1 MIFYDPPAGILFCLR
16 DTEKYNSNFVLLC
29 LCGNPLQ
36 KANKNNG
43 SWLKSTTGQPNYYV
57 NFAAMHYAS
66 IENISKSFGIRSLF
80 KNITFFVEEGD
91 KIAFVARNGSGKST
105 LLKIIA
111 GLDTA
116 DSGTVWVHKD
126 IKVVMLQQETAFEE
140 MKSIWDNVLKMDNPV
155 VKTVKQYEMCLEEEP
170 ENIDKLTNL
179 MAKVDELNAWNFE
192 SELKQILGKLNLH
205 HLNEP
210 VKNLSGGQ
218 RKRVALAQALIEAQL
233 HQGKCLLILD
243 EPTNHLDVQMIEW
256 LEDYLSAQ
264 KITLLCVTHDR
275 YFLDAVCNEI
285 LEMDDEKIYVYQG
298 DYDYF
303 LEQKSLRQEV
313 QASELQK
320 DKNIFRKELEWMR
333 KQPKARTTKSKSR
346 QDAFAEIEERVGQR
360 KEEADVSLQVKMTR
374 LGGKVLEMKK
384 INKSYGDKVIL
395 KGFDYTFKKGERIG
409 IVGKNGIGK
418 STFLKIALQQE
429 KPDSGKVN
437 HGDTVVFGNFNQEG
451 LQYKEDKRA
460 IEYVKDFAEFFPLAD
475 GSKISAS
482 QFMEKFGFTGEQQYT
497 PLSKLSGGEKRR
509 LHLLSILFLNPNFLI
524 LDEPT
529 NDLDLQTL
537 RTLEEFL
544 LDFPGCILIVSHDRY
559 FMDRMVDHLFAF
571 EGDGVIKDFPG
582 NYTLYREWKEKE
594 LTGERNALAADRS
607 SLTEKQAPEIRAE
620 QRTTNNG
627 QRKLSFKEKFEFD
640 QIEKEMPKLQK
651 EKTLLEEKMNSGS
664 MSYDELQKAA
674 ERISRIVQ
682 LLDEKEMRWLE
693 LSERV

>member
-1 MIFYDPPAGILFCLR
+1 
-16 DTEKYNSNFVLLC
+16 
-29 LCGNPLQ
+29 
-36 KANKNNG
+36 
-43 SWLKSTTGQPNYYV
+43 
-57 NFAAMHYAS
+57 MHYAS
-66 IENISKSFGIRSLF
+66 IENISKSFGIRTLF
-80 KNITFFVEEGD
+80 KNISFYVEEGD
-91 KIAFVARNGSGKST
+91 KIAFVARNGSGKTT

-116 DSGTVWVHKD
+116 DSGTLWVHKD
-126 IKVVMLQQETAFEE
+126 IKVVMLQQETSFEE
-140 MKSIWDNVLKMDNPV
+140 SKSIWDNVLRMNNPV
-155 VKTVKQYEMCLEEEP
+155 VNVVKQYEMCLEQEP
-170 ENIDKLTNL
+170 DNIDKLTNL
-179 MAKVDELNAWNFE
+179 MAKVEELDAWNFE

-210 VKNLSGGQ
+210 IRNLSGGQ

-233 HQGKCLLILD
+233 QQGKCLLILD

-285 LEMDDEKIYVYQG
+285 LEMDEEKIYVYKG

-303 LEQKSLRQEV
+303 LEQKSLRHEV
-313 QASELQK
+313 QASEMQK

-346 QDAFAEIEERVGQR
+346 QDAFTEIEERVSQR
-360 KEEADVSLQVKMTR
+360 REDTEVSLQVKMTR

-384 INKSYGDKVIL
+384 VNMSYGDKVIL

-418 STFLKIALQQE
+418 STFLKIALQE
-429 KPDSGKVN
+429 ERPDSGKIN

-475 GSKISAS
+475 GSKVSAS
-482 QFMEKFGFTGEQQYT
+482 QFMEKFGFSGEQQYT

-509 LHLLSILFLNPNFLI
+509 LHLLSILFRNPNFLI

-571 EGDGVIKDFPG
+571 EGDGVIRDFPG
-582 NYTLYREWKEKE
+582 NYTLYREYKQKEESTVSGFSLPQKNPTE
-594 LTGERNALAADRS
+594 VKGVEPETRN
-607 SLTEKQAPEIRAE
+607 EKQKI
-620 QRTTNNG
+620 
-627 QRKLSFKEKFEFD
+627 SFKEKFEFE
-640 QIEKEMPKLQK
+640 QIEKEIPQLQQ
-651 EKTLLEEKMNSGS
+651 EKKMLEEKMNSGS
-664 MSYDELQKAA
+664 MPYDELQKAA
-674 ERISRIVQ
+674 ERIGTITQ
-682 LLDEKEMRWLE
+682 QLDEKEMRWLE
-693 LSERV
+693 LSERI

>member
-1 MIFYDPPAGILFCLR
+1 M
-16 DTEKYNSNFVLLC
+16 
-29 LCGNPLQ
+29 
-36 KANKNNG
+36 
-43 SWLKSTTGQPNYYV
+43 
-57 NFAAMHYAS
+57 
-66 IENISKSFGIRSLF
+66 
-80 KNITFFVEEGD
+80 
-91 KIAFVARNGSGKST
+91 
-105 LLKIIA
+105 LKIIA

-126 IKVVMLQQETAFEE
+126 IKVIMLQQETQFEE
-140 MKSIWDNVLKMDNPV
+140 SKTIWDNVLRMNNPV
-155 VKTVKQYEMCLEEEP
+155 VKAVKEYEMCLEQEP
-170 ENIDKLTNL
+170 ENIDKLTSL
-179 MAKVDELNAWNFE
+179 MTKVDELNAWNFE
-192 SELKQILGKLNLH
+192 SELQQILGKLNLH
-205 HLNEP
+205 HLNES

-285 LEMDDEKIYVYQG
+285 LEIDDEKVYVYKG

-303 LEQKSLRQEV
+303 LEQKSLRHEV

-320 DKNIFRKELEWMR
+320 DKNIYRKELEWMR

-346 QDAFAEIEERVGQR
+346 QDAFADIEERISQR
-360 KEEADVSLQVKMTR
+360 KEETDISLQVKMTR
-374 LGGKVLEMKK
+374 LGGKVLELKK
-384 INKSYGDKVIL
+384 IYKSYNDKIIL

-409 IVGKNGIGK
+409 IVGKNGVGK
-418 STFLKIALQQE
+418 STFLKIALLQE

-460 IEYVKDFAEFFPLAD
+460 IEYVKEIAEFFPLAD
-475 GSKISAS
+475 GGKISAT
-482 QFMEKFGFTGEQQYT
+482 QFMEKFGFTAEQQYT

-509 LHLLSILFLNPNFLI
+509 LHLLSILFCNPNFLI

-571 EGDGVIKDFPG
+571 EGDGIIKDFPG
-582 NYTLYREWKEKE
+582 NYTLYRQHKLAEVKNALPDDSNS
-594 LTGERNALAADRS
+594 LTG
-607 SLTEKQAPEIRAE
+607 KQTPGPKT
-620 QRTTNNG
+620 QQPPKSNQ
-627 QRKLSFKEKFEFD
+627 QRKPTFKEKYEFD
-640 QIEKEMPKLQK
+640 QLEKDITALQN
-651 EKTLLEEKMNSGS
+651 EKNELEVKMNSS
-664 MSYDELQKAA
+664 TLNYETLQEVAN
-674 ERISRIVQ
+674 RISVIVNE
-682 LLDEKEMRWLE
+682 LDEKEMRWLE
-693 LSERV
+693 LSELM